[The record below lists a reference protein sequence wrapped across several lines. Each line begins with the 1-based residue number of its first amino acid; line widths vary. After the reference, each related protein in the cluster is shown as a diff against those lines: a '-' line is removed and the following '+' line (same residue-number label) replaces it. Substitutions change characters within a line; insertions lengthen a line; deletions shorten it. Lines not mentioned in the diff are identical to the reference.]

1 MIKGFVTNL
10 IFSASIV
17 AIFLYTYFDGDMK
30 TQNISDA
37 LFVIGL
43 FMFFMGLISMT
54 KAREVFIGFKYTF
67 KTRFS
72 RKFDKSKSYYDY
84 SAEQKK
90 NSTEVLGIPMFIIGI
105 IYIAVSYYLALA

>member
-1 MIKGFVTNL
+1 MIKGFVSNL
-10 IFSASIV
+10 VFSASII
-17 AIFLYTYFDGDMK
+17 AIFLFTYYEGDLK

-43 FMFFMGLISMT
+43 FMFFMGLISVS

-72 RKFDKSKSYYDY
+72 KKFDKSMSYYDY
-84 SAEQKK
+84 SSEQKK
-90 NSTEVLGIPMFIIGI
+90 NNTEVLGIPMFIVGV
-105 IYIAVSYYLALA
+105 IYIAVSYYLALT